1 MILTPYNDPYF
12 YETLATPIPSPTGPP
27 DLITPNAM
35 VFRVGSDV
43 AVPMGV
49 DDTVEYIFGGEHEER
64 EEEME
69 AEEALWQDQ
78 AARTAL

>member
-12 YETLATPIPSPTGPP
+12 YETLATPIPSPSGLPP
-27 DLITPNAM
+27 DMITPNAM

-49 DDTVEYIFGGEHEER
+49 EETVEYMFGGEQEER
-64 EEEME
+64 EEEIGLHE
-69 AEEALWQDQ
+69 GDE
-78 AARTAL
+78 